1 MQKSI
6 YSKNGNVRTLLNVQE
21 GYLVNQISLAT
32 GYIEDEDLV
41 KSLNLSISDDIS
53 FHGYSRFMPDS
64 KSLTFEFDLDNPIYF
79 CLDRLLGEDMSLI
92 IDDDDSRELMQ
103 KYMVIQRENTFI
115 KIVFVNTNSNV
126 ENHHKFATFIRS
138 VAPDNRSK
146 INNITIKTR
155 LLNFFKDCETTLL
168 EEYHQITLR
177 EYLETKRI
185 NSLART
191 RTI

>member
-6 YSKNGNVRTLLNVQE
+6 YSKNGKVRTLLNVQE

-53 FHGYSRFMPDS
+53 FHGYSHCMS
-64 KSLTFEFDLDNPIYF
+64 NSASLTFEFELDNPIYF

-103 KYMVIQRENTFI
+103 KYMVIQRENMFI
-115 KIVFVNTNSNV
+115 KIVFVNTNLNV
-126 ENHHKFATFIRS
+126 ENHHKFGAFIRN

-146 INNITIKTR
+146 VNNITIKPR

-185 NSLART
+185 NSLVRT
-191 RTI
+191 RTK